1 MLDIKIAIQTRGL
14 RLPLKKALPIAA
26 ELGVGAIELDGRLD
40 LPSGDIGRTAIRAIR
55 KLLEDHQLSVAAVN
69 FASRRGFH
77 ALDGLEAR
85 VDAIKSTLRLAHD
98 LGASV
103 VPCSVGH
110 IPTED
115 ELPTVWNT
123 LVEVL
128 TDLGQYGQ
136 HVGALL
142 AADSGAQSPDDL
154 ARLIAALPQ
163 HALGVTLN
171 PAALTGHGHSVVAA
185 VQQFGASVY
194 HVYANDAMYDPA
206 ARRGEQT
213 TLGRGMVDY
222 PALLGGLEEHGYRGH
237 FTISGATADAPIAE
251 TGQAIEY
258 LRSFV

>member
-26 ELGVGAIELDGRLD
+26 QLGVGAIELDGRRD
-40 LPSGDIGRTAIRAIR
+40 LPSGDIGQTAIRAIR
-55 KLLEDHQLSVAAVN
+55 KLLEDHRLSVATVN

-77 ALDGLEAR
+77 AFEGLKAR
-85 VDAIKSTLRLAHD
+85 VDAIKALMRLAHA

-103 VPCSVGH
+103 VPCSVGP
-110 IPTED
+110 IPSED
-115 ELPTVWNT
+115 ELPTAWST

-154 ARLIAALPQ
+154 ARLIEALPQ
-163 HALGVTLN
+163 HALGVAIN

-185 VQQFGASVY
+185 VQQFGALVY
-194 HVYANDAMYDPA
+194 HVYANDASFDLA

-213 TLGRGMVDY
+213 TLGRGAVDY
-222 PALLGGLEEHGYRGH
+222 PALLGALEEYGYRGH
-237 FTISGATADAPIAE
+237 FTITGSTADAPIEE
-251 TGQAIEY
+251 TSQAIEY

>member
-1 MLDIKIAIQTRGL
+1 MLDIKIAIATRGL
-14 RLPLKKALPIAA
+14 GLPLKKALPVSA
-26 ELGVGAIELDGRLD
+26 ELGVSAIELDGRHD
-40 LPSGDIGRTAIRAIR
+40 LPIGDIGQTAIRAIR
-55 KLLEDHQLSVAAVN
+55 KLLEDHRLSVAAVN

-77 ALDGLEAR
+77 ALEGLEAR
-85 VDAIKSTLRLAHD
+85 VDAIKALMRLAHA
-98 LGASV
+98 LGAPV

-110 IPTED
+110 IPRVD

-128 TDLGQYGQ
+128 TDLGHYGQ

-142 AADSGAQSPDDL
+142 AADTGAQSPDDL

-163 HALGVTLN
+163 HSLGVALN

-185 VQQFGASVY
+185 VQQLGGLVY
-194 HVYANDAMYDPA
+194 HVYANDAVFDPA

-222 PALLGGLEEHGYRGH
+222 PALLGALEEHGYRGY
-237 FTISGATADAPIAE
+237 FTITGSTADAPIDE
-251 TGQAIEY
+251 TSQAIEY